1 MKIERLSFL
10 LAPLSF
16 QQGSASTKLD
26 EIRGRGWLNCGI
38 VLYPGFAMVPEGGQD
53 AVGMDVD
60 LCQAFAAAIFGSP
73 ENHELVT
80 LTFAERLP
88 AVTNGTVDL
97 VGSTA
102 HTMARDANPVSSVL
116 CGKI

>member
-1 MKIERLSFL
+1 
-10 LAPLSF
+10 
-16 QQGSASTKLD
+16 
-26 EIRGRGWLNCGI
+26 
-38 VLYPGFAMVPEGGQD
+38 MVPEGGQD

-73 ENHELVT
+73 ENLELVT
-80 LTFAERLP
+80 LAFTERLT

-97 VGSTA
+97 VGITPP
-102 HTMARDANPVSSVL
+102 TMGRDANPASSVL